1 MAVNAFLALGVMM
14 ALGSAPAQALVYTP
28 SPPTKGALYADGQ
41 TDRYLLGGTW
51 LYRADLSDVG
61 IRQGWWKGAA
71 STDGWSPVT
80 IPNSYNARDFRRASE
95 LGWVGWYRRDFTL
108 PAGAFPSQLPA
119 SARHWII
126 RFESVDYNATVWLNG
141 RLIGSHAGVYLPF
154 EFDLSG
160 LRAGTNR
167 LIVRV
172 DNHRTSADFPG
183 GPYGQWW
190 SFGGILQEVYLRA
203 VAAVDLQ
210 QVQVRP
216 VLRCPSSRRITRQTG
231 SPARASSGCT
241 ATIED
246 QALVR
251 NVTGKTQSVTLTG
264 SYGRARL
271 DFGKATIAPHQTWT
285 ARASATIRHPK
296 LWAPGSPTLYK
307 ATLSLSSA
315 QGIQLGGYVT
325 YSGIRSITVTKTGQ
339 LELNGRV
346 LHLRGVNLHEQNIA
360 TGAALDSAQLAQ
372 LVAWVRKLGATIIRA
387 HYPLNPQ
394 IEEMADRDGI
404 LLWSEVPVYQ
414 TRLRFLSRA
423 KWLAAAHQLLA
434 ENILDNQN
442 HPSVLLWSIG
452 NELPTP
458 VGKAEANYIAG
469 AAALAH
475 KLDPTRPVGMAVSNY
490 PGLACQAAYA
500 PLDVIG
506 INEYFGWFDT
516 SGGANDD
523 RDALSPYLNTVHA
536 CYPTKGLFIT
546 EFGFD
551 ANRSGPVEE
560 RGTYAFQANSV
571 AFHLGVF
578 AKKRWLSGAIYFLLQ
593 DYVAYPG
600 YNGGN
605 PRPTPPFNQKGLV
618 DLDGN
623 LKPAFAVVSRIY
635 HQTVQIAPA
644 RR

>member
-1 MAVNAFLALGVMM
+1 MAVNAFLALCILL
-14 ALGSAPAQALVYTP
+14 AFGSGPAQALVYTP
-28 SPPTKGALYADGQ
+28 SPATRGALEVDGQ

-51 LYRADLSDVG
+51 LYRADKADVG
-61 IRQGWWKGAA
+61 INQGWWKGTVA
-71 STDGWSPVT
+71 TDGWSPVT
-80 IPNSYNARDFRRASE
+80 IPNSYNAGDFTRASE

-108 PAGAFPSQLPA
+108 PSGAFPSQLPA
-119 SARHWII
+119 SERHWII
-126 RFESVDYNATVWLNG
+126 RFQSVDYSATVWLNG
-141 RLIGSHAGVYLPF
+141 HLIGSHAGAYLPF
-154 EFDLSG
+154 EFDLTG
-160 LRAGTNR
+160 LRAGANR

-172 DNHRTSADFPG
+172 DNHRTSADFPP

-203 VAAVDLQ
+203 VAAVDVQ

-216 VLRCPSSRRITRQTG
+216 VLRCPSSRRTTRQTG
-231 SPARASSGCT
+231 SPAAASSGCT

-246 QALVR
+246 QVLVR
-251 NVTGKTQSVTLTG
+251 NVTGEDQSVTLTG
-264 SYGRARL
+264 RYGRARL
-271 DFGKATIAPHQTWT
+271 NFGQASIGPHRTWT
-285 ARASATIRHPK
+285 ARASVRIRHPK

-307 ATLSLSSA
+307 ATVSLSSA
-315 QGIQLGGYVT
+315 SGIPLGGYVT
-325 YSGIRSITVTKTGQ
+325 YSGIRSITVTKSGQ

-360 TGAALDSAQLAQ
+360 TGAALDTAQLER
-372 LVAWVRKLGATIIRA
+372 LVGWVRRLGATIIRA

-414 TRLRFLSRA
+414 TRSRFLGRPT
-423 KWLAAAHQLLA
+423 WLAGAYQLVQ

-452 NELPTP
+452 NELPSP
-458 VGKAEANYIAG
+458 VTKPEAAYIAG

-475 KLDPTRPVGMAVSNY
+475 KLDPTRPVGMAVSNN
-490 PGLACQAAYA
+490 PGTPCQAAYA

-516 SGGANDD
+516 DGGANDD
-523 RDALSPYLNTVHA
+523 RDALSPYLNQVHA
-536 CYPTKGLFIT
+536 CYPTKALFIT

-551 ANRSGPVEE
+551 ANRPGPVEE

-578 AKKRWLSGAIYFLLQ
+578 AKKRWLSGALYFLLQ

-618 DLDGN
+618 DLYGD

-635 HQTVQIAPA
+635 HHTVQIAPA